1 MLLSTIKRSIQEG
14 DVNGFYPAFGLDL
27 HHGNV
32 RTLQVSDLHFP
43 CGCVSP
49 LSCQASEGLDFADT
63 FGRAVVITGLPFPP
77 KMDPRV
83 LLKMQFLDE
92 MNASNTSKTKVR
104 ESVSVCVSLYLPS
117 VLQQCSVC
125 SSSCL
130 DSSGT
135 GSRPS
140 GLLTRL
146 WAGLFATDMTLEPF
160 SCVTTGQTL
169 TLSSC
174 SAFILLLRLHHL
186 HSWNNRTFPPG
197 LKTQTRGPSFHR
209 GSSPALTCT
218 TALAT

>member
-1 MLLSTIKRSIQEG
+1 MMAEITGIAIKTECQVRSQSASQNSLNSGQDYSTGMSLSTVRRSIQEG
-14 DVNGFYPAFGLDL
+14 HVDGFYPAFGLEL
-27 HHGNV
+27 HHGNF
-32 RTLQVSDLHFP
+32 RTLRVSDLHFP

-92 MNASNTSKTKVR
+92 MNASNTSKMKV
-104 ESVSVCVSLYLPS
+104 SVSVCVCVCPYVPS

-130 DSSGT
+130 DRSGT

-146 WAGLFATDMTLEPF
+146 WAGLFATDVTLEPF
-160 SCVTTGQTL
+160 SCATTGQTL

-174 SAFILLLRLHHL
+174 STFII
-186 HSWNNRTFPPG
+186 F
-197 LKTQTRGPSFHR
+197 
-209 GSSPALTCT
+209 
-218 TALAT
+218 TAGIT

>member
-14 DVNGFYPAFGLDL
+14 DVNGFYPAFGLEL
-27 HHGNV
+27 HHGNF

-104 ESVSVCVSLYLPS
+104 ESVSVCVCLSTSPQSSSS
-117 VLQQCSVC
+117 VLCAPAPVW
-125 SSSCL
+125 
-130 DSSGT
+130 T
-135 GSRPS
+135 AVVPA
-140 GLLTRL
+140 
-146 WAGLFATDMTLEPF
+146 AGL
-160 SCVTTGQTL
+160 
-169 TLSSC
+169 
-174 SAFILLLRLHHL
+174 
-186 HSWNNRTFPPG
+186 PG
-197 LKTQTRGPSFHR
+197 
-209 GSSPALTCT
+209 C
-218 TALAT
+218 